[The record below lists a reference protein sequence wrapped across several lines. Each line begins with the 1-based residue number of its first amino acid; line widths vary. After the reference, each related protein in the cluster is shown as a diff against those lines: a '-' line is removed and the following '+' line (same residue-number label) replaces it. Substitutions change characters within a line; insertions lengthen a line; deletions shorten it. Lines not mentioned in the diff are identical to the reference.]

1 MKATKKILSQAIII
15 ISLLLISSQI
25 QAQIPEQIVS
35 SFKSGD
41 SKKLAQYF
49 NSNVELVVLEN
60 DNVYSKAQAQQI
72 VAKFFSTNTPENF
85 TIMHDGGSEGARYA
99 IGSLKTKNGSFRVY
113 FLLKSNEGKDYIH
126 QLRIEKQQ

>member
-1 MKATKKILSQAIII
+1 MKATKKILSQTIII
-15 ISLLLISSQI
+15 ISLLLISIQI
-25 QAQIPEQIVS
+25 PAQIPEQIVS

-72 VAKFFSTNTPENF
+72 VAKFFSENNPENF

-99 IGSLKTKNGSFRVY
+99 IGSLKTKNGNFRVY